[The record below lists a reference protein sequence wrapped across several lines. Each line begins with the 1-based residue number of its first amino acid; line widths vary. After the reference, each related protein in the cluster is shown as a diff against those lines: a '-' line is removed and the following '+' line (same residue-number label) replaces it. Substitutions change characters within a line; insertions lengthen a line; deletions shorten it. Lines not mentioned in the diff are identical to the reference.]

1 MHENR
6 TIDQTS
12 GSLRQVAKQ
21 RKPRKQISR
30 DTHGDV
36 LKKKKKKNRI
46 RIVFQ
51 NINGL
56 MIEDEAIDKREL
68 VREFINKYE
77 IDFYALAEVNVNWSL
92 VPRAD
97 NLYTK

>member
-1 MHENR
+1 M
-6 TIDQTS
+6 IDKHS
-12 GSLRQVAKQ
+12 GFMRQEAKQ
-21 RKPRKQISR
+21 SNHRKKISR
-30 DTHGDV
+30 DTFGDI

-77 IDFYALAEVNVNWSL
+77 VFAHNG
-92 VPRAD
+92 
-97 NLYTK
+97 

>member
-1 MHENR
+1 M
-6 TIDQTS
+6 IDGNS
-12 GSLRQVAKQ
+12 GSTQQRAKQ
-21 RKPRKQISR
+21 RNPRKIISR

-56 MIEDEAIDKREL
+56 IIEDEAIDKREL
-68 VREFINKYE
+68 V
-77 IDFYALAEVNVNWSL
+77 
-92 VPRAD
+92 
-97 NLYTK
+97 